1 MKNLDAIIKKYSNLD
16 HNTDNYEIG
25 GGLDG
30 AKFASKRHEDAKND
44 EGKLTLGKAAQM
56 FKKAVGVDDI
66 EFIKGVLNY
75 AVPNMEWHHA
85 GKLPKQY
92 GGGMKKTYF
101 LNASEI
107 VKIAQNWQANVEKL
121 EISKADKRAADE
133 VKKTREKIRQ
143 EFLTANAT
151 KVARVAERPQFLF
164 ETDKEMQGKFGWFSS
179 YGKSYNLPEY
189 YTGWVFSSEQALI
202 DFSKL

>member
-16 HNTDNYEIG
+16 HNADNYEIG

-56 FKKAVGVDDI
+56 FKKAVSVDDV
-66 EFIKGVLNY
+66 EFIKEVLKY
-75 AVPNMEWHHA
+75 AIPNMEWHHA

-107 VKIAQNWQANVEKL
+107 VKVAQNWQANVEKL

-133 VKKTREKIRQ
+133 VKKTREQLRQ
-143 EFLTANAT
+143 EFLTAHAT
-151 KVARVAERPQFLF
+151 KVARVAERPQFFF

-179 YGKSYNLPEY
+179 YGKSYNMTEY